1 MTARILVVD
10 DVAANRRLLEARL
23 RAEYFEVSQASSG
36 AEAIAIALSWAPD
49 VILLD
54 VMMPVMD
61 GFECCRK
68 LKADP
73 ETQHIPVVMV
83 TALIDAD
90 ERVRGLEAGADDF
103 LSKPVNE
110 ATLLSR
116 LRALLRVKQ
125 VTDAWRLRQNTAREL
140 GLEVRPPLA
149 VALEGTRALLLR
161 SGPEETAL
169 IGAILAADGISLLNG
184 GSEAEARQL
193 LAGGGFDLVLLSLT
207 APDVDALRFASS
219 LRASSVTRDLPLLLV
234 GDADQHAQILR
245 GFDLGANDHVLRPV
259 DPNELRARVRNQIR
273 RRRFQESLQNDLD
286 RSLEMAVTD
295 PLTGL
300 RNRRYVRRHL
310 DALLRGGKGATALLV
325 DVDYFKRIND
335 DFGHASGDHVLQ
347 EIALRMQDQL
357 RASDVIGR
365 YGGEEFL
372 VVLDTDATEEVLRVA
387 TRLQRAVADMPFRLG
402 NQRAMITI
410 STGVATATLGMTS
423 DALISAADT
432 ALYRAKRGG
441 RDRFEMAHAGDLTG
455 PTSSAAAAF

>member
-23 RAEYFEVSQASSG
+23 RAEYFEVSQAASG

-61 GFECCRK
+61 GFECCRL
-68 LKADP
+68 LKAEP

-103 LSKPVNE
+103 LSKPVSE

-140 GLEVRPPLA
+140 GLEARPPLA
-149 VALEGTRALLLR
+149 IGLEGTRALLLR
-161 SGPEETAL
+161 SDAEETAL
-169 IGAILAADGISLLNG
+169 IGGMLAADGISLLNG

-193 LAGGGFDLVLLSLT
+193 LAVGGFDLVLLSMT
-207 APDVDALRFASS
+207 NPDVEALRFASS
-219 LRASSVTRDLPLLLV
+219 LRASSATRDLPLLLV
-234 GDADQHAQILR
+234 GDPDQHTQILR

-310 DALLRGGKGATALLV
+310 DGLLRGGKGATALLV
-325 DVDYFKRIND
+325 DVDHFKRVND

-372 VVLDTDATEEVLRVA
+372 VVLDTDIEEEVMTVA
-387 TRLQRAVADMPFRLG
+387 TRLKHAVADMPFRLG
-402 NQRAMITI
+402 DHRAIITI
-410 STGVATATLGMTS
+410 SAGVAIAAPGMNS
-423 DALISAADT
+423 DSVISAADT
-432 ALYRAKRGG
+432 ALYRAKRAG
-441 RDRFEMAHAGDLTG
+441 RDRVEMAHGADLTG